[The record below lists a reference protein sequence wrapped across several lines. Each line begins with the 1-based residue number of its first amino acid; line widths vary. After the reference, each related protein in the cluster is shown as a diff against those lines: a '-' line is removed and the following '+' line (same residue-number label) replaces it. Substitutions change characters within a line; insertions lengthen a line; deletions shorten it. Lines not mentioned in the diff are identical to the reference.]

1 MGRRG
6 SALYGFLRMLRK
18 PKAAVNSVRRV
29 WSFYRDKTTEA
40 PPLSVVWEI
49 TNACDA
55 HCGFCDTHG
64 LHKSQGGP
72 SEETSVKIAR
82 SLGEGGVTMV
92 GISGGEPLL
101 VPHLVQILR
110 ELRAHNIEVSI
121 CTNGSQ
127 LAKMAD
133 TLIEEGVHA
142 ITVSVDGINAEEH
155 NQIRGHKTLFE
166 RIEKGIAAFEAH
178 PRGKDIALRVRF
190 VITPDNFHQVIPFA
204 ELWKERVSEVVFQPV
219 QNHGTGDT
227 HHFTGDTFTFEQQK
241 RARFDEVMSEL
252 ANRHPEYN
260 TPFYRKM
267 PEFLF
272 SPQTLKNSF
281 HCLVP
286 ALAVKVLAHGD
297 VVTCSDSKQILGNLT
312 RTSLSKAWNH
322 PAIQH
327 LRSRSRHK
335 CRECL
340 CWINPMQVNDLIPNV
355 TGNLIPASTT
365 SPLQNQALD

>member
-1 MGRRG
+1 MGPQR
-6 SALYGFLRMLRK
+6 SAVYGFLRMLRK
-18 PKAAVNSVRRV
+18 PRAAFNSARRL
-29 WSFYRDKTTEA
+29 WAYYRDQESAA

-64 LHKSQGGP
+64 LHKLQGGP
-72 SEETSVKIAR
+72 SEETSVRIAR
-82 SLGEGGVTMV
+82 SLGEGNVSMV

-101 VPHLVQILR
+101 VPHLVPILR
-110 ELRAHNIEVSI
+110 ELRAHDIEVSI

-127 LAKMAD
+127 LERMAD
-133 TLIEEGVHA
+133 TLISEGVHA
-142 ITVSVDGINAEEH
+142 ITISIDGVSAEEH
-155 NQIRGHKTLFE
+155 NQIRGHKTLFQ
-166 RIEKGIAAFEAH
+166 RIEKGIAAFEEH
-178 PRGKDIALRVRF
+178 PQGQKVALRVRF
-190 VITPDNFHQVIPFA
+190 VITPENFNEVIPFA
-204 ELWKERVSEVVFQPV
+204 ELWKDRVSEVVFQPV

-227 HHFTGDTFTFEQQK
+227 HHFKDDTFTFEQQK
-241 RARFDEVMSEL
+241 KERFDAVITEL
-252 ANRHPEYN
+252 VQRNPQYD

-297 VVTCSDSKQILGNLT
+297 VVACSDSELVLGNLT
-312 RTSLSKAWNH
+312 RERLADTWNH
-322 PAIQH
+322 AALQQ
-327 LRSRSRHK
+327 LRSQSRHK

-340 CWINPMQVNDLIPNV
+340 CWINPMQVNDLVPTV
-355 TGNLIPASTT
+355 ASALIPASTT
-365 SPLQNQALD
+365 SPQQPD